1 MNTVQVAPYTLR
13 DDRQS
18 LMLTHLSQ
26 LLDLI
31 TGFGGFLV
39 PLVVWL
45 TKKDEIDGMDVHGK
59 SIINFQLSMFLYAL
73 ICIPL
78 ILLMGLG
85 IIGLI
90 GIGVLCFIFPI
101 VNAVRAINGEEPH
114 YPLTI
119 SFVH

>member
-1 MNTVQVAPYTLR
+1 MRVAPYTLR
-13 DDRQS
+13 QDRQA

-31 TGFGGFLV
+31 TGFGGFIV
-39 PLVVWL
+39 PLVIWL
-45 TKKDEIDGMDVHGK
+45 TKKDEIYGMDEHGK

-78 ILLMGLG
+78 ILLLGLG

-90 GIGVLCFIFPI
+90 GIGLLCLVFPI
-101 VNAVRAINGEEPH
+101 VNAVRANNGEEAH

-119 SFVH
+119 NFIS

>member
-1 MNTVQVAPYTLR
+1 
-13 DDRQS
+13 
-18 LMLTHLSQ
+18 MLTHLSQ